1 MGEGQQRMYS
11 LCKDDKFSSMIAIFR
26 SATVFDYNE
35 QAKATARERILKSNQ
50 HMTTGQ
56 IGTRT
61 HKKSGEIE
69 TSKNEL
75 RDVRGQFYS
84 ILVIAKTIERNKKLL
99 AWQGQEEQRREIKQL
114 LAFVPEQFRSKR
126 TESTIER
133 YSHIL
138 FLTEPSKPQNAMQQ
152 QTGFDTTTHMLGQ
165 ILYSSLRVIHIPLV
179 RDEILFHAGKFDNS
193 LSIRAL
199 VLILKELDL
208 AAQKKLILDQT

>member
-1 MGEGQQRMYS
+1 M
-11 LCKDDKFSSMIAIFR
+11 
-26 SATVFDYNE
+26 
-35 QAKATARERILKSNQ
+35 
-50 HMTTGQ
+50 
-56 IGTRT
+56 
-61 HKKSGEIE
+61 
-69 TSKNEL
+69 
-75 RDVRGQFYS
+75 
-84 ILVIAKTIERNKKLL
+84 L

-179 RDEILFHAGKFDNS
+179 RDEISFRAGTFDNS

-199 VLILKELDL
+199 VLILKGLDL
-208 AAQKKLILDQT
+208 AAQKKLILDQTGNTNPKKEDLKEKSFLPMCSSGSSYNID